1 MIEGYAL
8 TKGYIDKCES
18 FELTLKS
25 GLQITRV
32 GHMTSQKVE
41 LFFSEGGIPRQL
53 RISDDP
59 VLGGFAVDIA
69 QLHFEKCHSC
79 VVIVADSNF
88 ETDVPATGVIFEAL
102 AVFGVVV
109 KVFVGCRDVVL
120 NGQNAMVRQGS
131 HQMNQPSLWY
141 QVFGIEPVHERHR
154 FDGVKAYRGSAPERF
169 EQVHGGQKWIHKV
182 QRPKQWGAKV
192 QRDGRL
198 NGCVDSPL
206 TPPAKSL

>member
-1 MIEGYAL
+1 M
-8 TKGYIDKCES
+8 
-18 FELTLKS
+18 
-25 GLQITRV
+25 
-32 GHMTSQKVE
+32 QKVE
-41 LFFSEGGIPRQL
+41 LFFSEGGLPRQF

-69 QLHFEKCHSC
+69 QFHFEKCHSC
-79 VVIVADSNF
+79 IVIVADSNF

-154 FDGVKAYRGSAPERF
+154 FDGVKAYRGSVPERF
-169 EQVHGGQKWIHKV
+169 EQVHGGQKWIHKA
-182 QRPKQWGAKV
+182 QGPMQWGAKL

-206 TPPAKSL
+206 PPPAKSL